1 MACSLDSELQSGS
14 ARRAKCGSFLSR
26 DTCRGCNRQ
35 KNEAHDEYI
44 NGLSQTAAW
53 PQQGEGPA
61 EPWCMFSE
69 DQACPGDNVGPNIKG
84 TDIILVRRFG
94 DSFSEDQACPG
105 DNVALN
111 IKGTDIILVR
121 RFGESFSEDQACPV
135 DNVGLNIKGTDIIL
149 VPRSSDVVLR
159 RPGSSHKQFLPGR

>member
-1 MACSLDSELQSGS
+1 
-14 ARRAKCGSFLSR
+14 
-26 DTCRGCNRQ
+26 
-35 KNEAHDEYI
+35 
-44 NGLSQTAAW
+44 
-53 PQQGEGPA
+53 
-61 EPWCMFSE
+61 MFSE
-69 DQACPGDNVGPNIKG
+69 DK
-84 TDIILVRRFG
+84 
-94 DSFSEDQACPG
+94 ACPG

-121 RFGESFSEDQACPV
+121 RFGESFSEYQACPV